1 MQNITL
7 KKILLAI
14 VVIALAVFLFKY
26 IGIILGVILTA
37 VSVTLVVALN
47 WVLKILVVLGALLL
61 LYSLFTKN

>member
-26 IGIILGVILTA
+26 IGIILAA
-37 VSVTLVVALN
+37 VSVTLIVALR
-47 WVLKILVVLGALLL
+47 WVLKGLVIIGALLMV
-61 LYSLFTKN
+61 YTIFTKN

>member
-7 KKILLAI
+7 KKIILALVVISLAI
-14 VVIALAVFLFKY
+14 FLFKY

>member
-26 IGIILGVILTA
+26 IGIILAA
-37 VSVTLVVALN
+37 VSVTLIVALR
-47 WVLKILVVLGALLL
+47 WVLKALVVIGALLL
-61 LYSLFTKN
+61 VYTIFTKN

>member
-26 IGIILGVILTA
+26 IGIILAA
-37 VSVTLVVALN
+37 VSVTLIVALR
-47 WVLKILVVLGALLL
+47 WVLKGLVIIGALLL
-61 LYSLFTKN
+61 VYTIFTKN

>member
-26 IGIILGVILTA
+26 IGIILAA
-37 VSVTLVVALN
+37 VSVTLIVALR
-47 WVLKILVVLGALLL
+47 WVLKGLVIIGALLFV
-61 LYSLFTKN
+61 YTIFTKN

>member
-26 IGIILGVILTA
+26 IGIILAA
-37 VSVTLVVALN
+37 VSVTLIVALR
-47 WVLKILVVLGALLL
+47 WVLKGLVIIGA
-61 LYSLFTKN
+61 

>member
-26 IGIILGVILTA
+26 IGIILAA
-37 VSVTLVVALN
+37 VSVTLIVALR
-47 WVLKILVVLGALLL
+47 WVLKGLVVIGALLL
-61 LYSLFTKN
+61 VYTIFTKN

>member
-26 IGIILGVILTA
+26 IGIILAA
-37 VSVTLVVALN
+37 VSVTLIVALR
-47 WVLKILVVLGALLL
+47 WVLKGLVVVGALLL
-61 LYSLFTKN
+61 VYTIFTKN

>member
-26 IGIILGVILTA
+26 IGIILAA
-37 VSVTLVVALN
+37 VSVTLIVALR
-47 WVLKILVVLGALLL
+47 WVLKGLVIVGALLL
-61 LYSLFTKN
+61 VYAIFTKN

>member
-7 KKILLAI
+7 KKIILAL
-14 VVIALAVFLFKY
+14 VVISLAVFLFKY